1 MNNYLTELDLENS
14 ININNNNI
22 NEVVQGL
29 LSKLQNYKMA
39 MVI

>member
-14 ININNNNI
+14 ININNNII